1 MGEWFKKL
9 IAGEAFFL
17 ERLTQ
22 DDWEG
27 FIAFAAR
34 QGLAPVLYH
43 VLKESPPASLAASQ
57 LQELSEIYLGSAHR
71 NLILYHE
78 LGKVLRGFQEE
89 GIPVIVLKG
98 ACLAKAVYEN
108 IALRSM
114 GDVDLLVR
122 RADLGKTAQVLRRH
136 GYTAGYDF
144 QVENEAAIHCHLPPM
159 RGSRKLTIEVHWTI
173 FDFTRF
179 AALEEEEM
187 DHVWARAQPLNIE
200 NVPCLM
206 LAPEDMILHLCIH
219 ISRQHLF
226 DMRLRGFLDLRQV
239 CKRYGET
246 IVGDALWQRASQW
259 RVRRAVALTAFLAE
273 RWVGLGLGEDSRHL
287 RDLERPDPEIMAW
300 IEKKILAES
309 SLGMG
314 VELPEFVAGKSYKQR
329 LRVLWRRL
337 FPPRATLARLYKINP
352 ASGIIYFFYPVRWF
366 NLGRRFGPT
375 VWRAWNGDQT
385 VVGPLHQEN
394 ALRNW
399 LSRA

>member
-1 MGEWFKKL
+1 MISYEGRVPAPAQQQAAIPAGNRTPGSRQINTAINKPFLNSPVQNRKMGEWFKKL

-200 NVPCLM
+200 NVPCL
-206 LAPEDMILHLCIH
+206 IW
-219 ISRQHLF
+219 
-226 DMRLRGFLDLRQV
+226 RL
-239 CKRYGET
+239 KT
-246 IVGDALWQRASQW
+246 
-259 RVRRAVALTAFLAE
+259 
-273 RWVGLGLGEDSRHL
+273 
-287 RDLERPDPEIMAW
+287 
-300 IEKKILAES
+300 
-309 SLGMG
+309 
-314 VELPEFVAGKSYKQR
+314 
-329 LRVLWRRL
+329 
-337 FPPRATLARLYKINP
+337 
-352 ASGIIYFFYPVRWF
+352 
-366 NLGRRFGPT
+366 
-375 VWRAWNGDQT
+375 
-385 VVGPLHQEN
+385 
-394 ALRNW
+394 
-399 LSRA
+399 